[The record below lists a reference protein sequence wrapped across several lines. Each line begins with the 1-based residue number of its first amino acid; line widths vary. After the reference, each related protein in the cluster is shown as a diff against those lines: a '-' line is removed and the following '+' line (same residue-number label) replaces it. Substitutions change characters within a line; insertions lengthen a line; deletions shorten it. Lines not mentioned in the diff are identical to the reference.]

1 MVSARHLLYRLCFA
15 LLFPLS
21 VYDLDVKMTTIDTEG
36 AFCLIIF
43 SLQQVKAI
51 ESGQGFV
58 STLFHVAVSDVYI
71 FLISAIMRLQ
81 AGHHNTKRASI
92 GHMFY
97 RYVDGFL
104 SCLKCYVE
112 NFDEDDITHFNE
124 AVTQS
129 KFQVHINPL
138 EHKAPPTINCE
149 IKDRVFNILF
159 RQEKLGYSQG

>member
-1 MVSARHLLYRLCFA
+1 MFSCPNRATFPTTFSHPH
-15 LLFPLS
+15 FPLKNGP
-21 VYDLDVKMTTIDTEG
+21 L
-36 AFCLIIF
+36 
-43 SLQQVKAI
+43 SL
-51 ESGQGFV
+51 
-58 STLFHVAVSDVYI
+58 LRNLLPRY
-71 FLISAIMRLQ
+71 
-81 AGHHNTKRASI
+81 TKRASI